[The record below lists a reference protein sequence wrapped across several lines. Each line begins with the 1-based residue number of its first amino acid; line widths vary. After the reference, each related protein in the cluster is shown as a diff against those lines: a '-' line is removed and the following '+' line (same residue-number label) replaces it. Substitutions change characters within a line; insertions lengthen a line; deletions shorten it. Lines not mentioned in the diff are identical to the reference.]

1 MIKNFIEQKSF
12 LRSVVK
18 KVKLKSI
25 SGSSIELNTITY
37 PEKYK
42 PLTSLDINPLES
54 SDITNRKKV
63 NSNIRIDLLVDETLR
78 VRFYYG
84 EQVVW
89 GNPL

>member
-25 SGSSIELNTITY
+25 SGSSIELNTITC

-54 SDITNRKKV
+54 AAIKNGKKV
-63 NSNIRIDLLVDETLR
+63 KSNIRIDILIDET
-78 VRFYYG
+78 
-84 EQVVW
+84 
-89 GNPL
+89 